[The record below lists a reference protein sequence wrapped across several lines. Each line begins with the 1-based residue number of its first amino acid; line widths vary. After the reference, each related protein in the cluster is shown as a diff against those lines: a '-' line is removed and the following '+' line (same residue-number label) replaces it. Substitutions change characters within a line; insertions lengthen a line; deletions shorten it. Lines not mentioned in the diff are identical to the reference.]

1 MEGTRHVEHIFVWKS
16 EIGSVENTPLDDVK
30 GKK

>member
-16 EIGSVENTPLDDVK
+16 EIGSGENTPLDDVK